1 MILFLKKLPVLL
13 IFQQV
18 VFPVPTLLHDYCSF
32 VERRLLVG
40 EHDEGLLLQ
49 AEIATTRLLAVDRG
63 LFDDFPVDVVLDPPT
78 LEFPDVG

>member
-18 VFPVPTLLHDYCSF
+18 VFPVPTLLHDFCPL
-32 VERRLLVG
+32 VERRLLVC

-63 LFDDFPVDVVLDPPT
+63 LLDDPPVDLVLDLPSFQ
-78 LEFPDVG
+78 LPDVS